1 MPDQDKGYVDYFA
14 ELGVDQD
21 CKPGEV
27 RNQYKKCIKDLLM
40 HISQVQITE
49 ERRDN
54 FLLALAK
61 LNAAFFILRD
71 NDLRQR
77 YAEDRANV
85 MDLEMQW
92 RAAAEQGGEANDRLR
107 RAFDTAL
114 RQYLST
120 YMEERMVEA
129 GRDPE
134 CVEASHWDIAHERHA
149 TRILRHFRQRRYQEI
164 HERLP
169 FYEVTQPKIDWDERA
184 RTITGLIGSGV

>member
-27 RNQYKKCIKDLLM
+27 RNQYKKCIKDLLVQ
-40 HISQVQITE
+40 ISQVQITE

>member
-40 HISQVQITE
+40 QISQVQITE

-77 YAEDRANV
+77 YAEDRAHV
-85 MDLEMQW
+85 MDLETQW
-92 RAAAEQGGEANDRLR
+92 HAAAEQGGEANDRLR

>member
-40 HISQVQITE
+40 QISQVQITE

-77 YAEDRANV
+77 YAEDRAHV
-85 MDLEMQW
+85 MDLETQW